1 VIPAGAGQPHP
12 RLQGD
17 LFLRRIALLPTL
29 CTLGNAACGF
39 TAITLATGAGLACDW
54 PNEIALYTAGW
65 LIFAAM
71 IFDMFDG
78 YLARRSR
85 AASQFGAELDSL
97 CDAISFGA
105 APGFLL
111 LQLGSH
117 FSGRLAGEVFLLV
130 ALLYM
135 VCAVLRLARF
145 NVQSSLDG
153 KSHRTFQGLPSPA
166 AAGCLAAL
174 VLLRYSPMP
183 YPWLPEEIR
192 LAVHWLAP
200 VGATLVAVL
209 MVSRIPYP
217 HLATRLLHRRRP
229 FTELVEVI
237 LAGFLIV
244 FLKEVALLGLCWLYV
259 FIGPTVMLMRRRLPA
274 PSEATEVM
282 GTDR

>member
-1 VIPAGAGQPHP
+1 MG
-12 RLQGD
+12 
-17 LFLRRIALLPTL
+17 RIAIVPTL

-39 TAITLATGAGLACDW
+39 TAIMLATGAGLASNW
-54 PNEIALYTAGW
+54 PNESALYAAGW

-71 IFDMFDG
+71 VFDMFDG

-85 AASQFGAELDSL
+85 TASQFGAELDSL

-105 APGFLL
+105 APGFML
-111 LQLGSH
+111 LQLGSV
-117 FSGRLAGEVFLLV
+117 FSNRLAGEIFLLI

-145 NVQSSLDG
+145 NVQSSLDA
-153 KSHRTFQGLPSPA
+153 KSHKTFQGLPSPA

-183 YPWLPEEIR
+183 YPWLPAEVRE
-192 LAVHWLAP
+192 AVHWLAP
-200 VGATLVAVL
+200 LGATLVALL

-229 FTELVEVI
+229 FTEVVEVI
-237 LAGFLIV
+237 IAGFLLV
-244 FLKEVALLGLCWLYV
+244 FFKEVALLGLCWLYV
-259 FIGPTVMLMRRRLPA
+259 LAGPSMLLVRRKV
-274 PSEATEVM
+274 PSSVETTPTISALE
-282 GTDR
+282 R